1 MADLQRAVTAFEN
14 AHAAGDTA
22 AASRLAALVR
32 QLQAQEAQAPTG
44 ESVADRLRSVYANRP
59 AYEAPPRDSTMTE
72 EFMRTLRGTLSSGRT
87 GIASLLGDEE
97 AQALAGLERSEA
109 ISQDYGVAP
118 SLEQVKETYGE
129 EGLLAAIAEG
139 AKQVPRFVTQQLPTL
154 AQAIA
159 GAKVGAMVPG
169 HPS

>member
-1 MADLQRAVTAFEN
+1 
-14 AHAAGDTA
+14 
-22 AASRLAALVR
+22 
-32 QLQAQEAQAPTG
+32 
-44 ESVADRLRSVYANRP
+44 
-59 AYEAPPRDSTMTE
+59 MTE

-139 AKQVPRFVTQQLPTL
+139 ARQVPRFVTQQLPTL

-159 GAKVGAMVPG
+159 GAKTGAMLTPGPPQAKAIGAIAGGVGAFLPTFAG
-169 HPS
+169 SNIERLAQEQ